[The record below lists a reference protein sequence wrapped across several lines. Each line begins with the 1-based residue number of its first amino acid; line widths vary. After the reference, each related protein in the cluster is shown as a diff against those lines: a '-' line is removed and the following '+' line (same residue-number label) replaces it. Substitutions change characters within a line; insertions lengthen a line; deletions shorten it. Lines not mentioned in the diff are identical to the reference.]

1 MSIAARMRRAASGL
15 QIPEPEPGG
24 DGLISTLGT
33 IEFQSSFNGGM
44 GWEFEVGGSDLTAV
58 GLRIYMPSVR
68 STTAYL
74 WRVSDREL
82 LQSAGLDAVAD
93 DWAEVSITST
103 VLSASTNYIVSVD
116 IGGSSYYRSDSPPTG
131 FAFNGVSYVTGR
143 FTSSTATFPSSS
155 AGRIY
160 GIADVLIST

>member
-74 WRVSDREL
+74 WRVSDQQL

-131 FAFNGVSYVTGR
+131 YAFNGASYVTGR
-143 FTSSTATFPSSS
+143 WGSVGSEYLGNTAD
-155 AGRIY
+155 RVY
-160 GIADVLIST
+160 GIADVLVSA